1 MVTKK
6 RFRHTVAFFILKPI
20 LRLYFRISYR
30 FKAKRFKPPKDI
42 KDKPWLVL
50 GNHTTAHDPFFMG
63 FGIPGVLY
71 FVASDMLFSVKYLSR
86 IMQYLVGPI
95 PKTKYRSDM
104 ETIRD
109 MKRIIDQGG
118 SIGLFPEGNTT
129 FSGEQMPIPYVIA
142 KLIKKFKIPVLFY
155 VVEGGYLARPR
166 WSRKKRIGKV
176 TGEVRKIWRPE
187 DFKDLSTDTIYAT
200 IQEAL
205 KVDEFSGSLPF
216 KSKQKAED
224 IESAYFVCP
233 SCKQFETLV
242 SKGDDVWCE
251 HCDFHVRLD
260 AYGHFENMGGT
271 DYFDTTVPWYHFQEK
286 ILDAWLDQQDE
297 KTILFENANERVL
310 KVEKSKFKHFIGHAD
325 VRLYK
330 THIDFHF
337 KDGTF
342 ETFDI
347 KDVNSAVQQKNK
359 LILHNFDMSKT
370 YYLLS
375 HPKRNALKYT
385 LAIENLQN
393 KKEID

>member
-6 RFRHTVAFFILKPI
+6 RFRHTVVFFILKPI
-20 LRLYFRISYR
+20 LRGYFRLSYR

-42 KDKPWLVL
+42 KDKPWLVI
-50 GNHTTAHDPFFMG
+50 GNHTTNHDPFFMG

-71 FVASDMLFSVKYLSR
+71 FVASDMLFSVKYLSS
-86 IMQYLVGPI
+86 IMKYLVGPI
-95 PKTKYRSDM
+95 AKTKYRSDI

-109 MKRIIDQGG
+109 MKRVIDQGG
-118 SIGLFPEGNTT
+118 NIGLFPEGNTT

-166 WSRKKRIGKV
+166 WSRRKRIGKV
-176 TGEVRKIWRPE
+176 TGKVKKIWRPE
-187 DFKDLSTDTIYAT
+187 DFKALTTDAIYAT
-200 IQEAL
+200 IQETL
-205 KVDEFSGSLPF
+205 KTDEFSGTVPF
-216 KSKQKAED
+216 KSKRKAED

-233 SCKQFETLV
+233 SCKEFDTLA

-251 HCDFHVRLD
+251 HCGFHVRMD
-260 AYGHFENMGGT
+260 PYGHFENIGNT
-271 DYFDTTVPWYHFQEK
+271 DYFDTTVPWYRFQKE
-286 ILDAWLDQQDE
+286 ILESWLETQDE
-297 KTILFENANERVL
+297 KTILFENMNERVL
-310 KVEKSKFKHFIGHAD
+310 KVEKSKFKHCIGHAD

-330 THIDFHF
+330 SHIDFHF
-337 KDGTF
+337 KDGTL
-342 ETFDI
+342 ESFDI
-347 KDVNSAVQQKNK
+347 EAINSAVQQKNK
-359 LILHNFDMSKT
+359 LIVHNFDSSKT

-385 LAIENLQN
+385 LAIESLQN